1 MGPEKQMAREARAT
15 TKQLEKVGSGITALE
30 AAQMAAN
37 AGLEKKAEQV
47 ALIDVRGLASYTDF
61 IVLMN
66 AASDRQVNAVADA
79 VDDQLRKNGY
89 RPIGV
94 EGVGA
99 GNWVLID
106 AGDVVIHVFQEDARA
121 FYDLDRL
128 WADAK
133 RVEVETPAAP
143 ATASL

>member
-143 ATASL
+143 VTASL

>member
-1 MGPEKQMAREARAT
+1 MAREARV
-15 TKQLEKVGSGITALE
+15 TKLESDRQMAGENALK
-30 AAQMAAN
+30 AAQVAAL
-37 AGLEKKAEQV
+37 AGLDRKAEEV
-47 ALIDVRGLASYTDF
+47 AVLDVRSFKTYTDF
-61 IVLMN
+61 LVLMT

-79 VDDQLRKNGY
+79 VDEALRTAGY

-106 AGDVVIHVFQEDARA
+106 AGDVVVHVFQQEARG

-128 WADAK
+128 WADAP
-133 RVEVETPAAP
+133 RVRVDEPAPAAAA
-143 ATASL
+143 ATV